1 MEYLQIERR
10 RKRYNV
16 IIIGNNQE
24 EQAVIIAYSAEEMK
38 SLVRKL
44 YKHIII
50 DEKGLPSGEILFE
63 TSELL

>member
-1 MEYLQIERR
+1 MEFLQMARR

-16 IIIGNNQE
+16 IIKGNYQE
-24 EQAVIIAYSAEEMK
+24 EQAVIITYSTKEMK

-50 DEKGLPSGEILFE
+50 DEKGLPSREIFIE
-63 TSELL
+63 TTELI